1 MLAAAAAR
9 RLILLDGFA
18 TGVAALVAC
27 RLRPAVRD
35 YLIAGH
41 RSSEPA
47 HDRVLTELGLE
58 PLLDLRLRLG
68 EGSGA
73 ALALPLVRLAARLHR
88 DMGRFDE
95 SGVDRT
101 GSSAPNS

>member
-1 MLAAAAAR
+1 MLAAATSR

-27 RLRPAVRD
+27 RLQPALRD
-35 YLIAGH
+35 YLVAGH
-41 RSSEPA
+41 RSAEPA
-47 HDRVLTELGLE
+47 HAQVLTELGLE

-73 ALALPLVRLAARLHR
+73 ALALPLIGLAARLHGE
-88 DMGRFDE
+88 MGRFDE
-95 SGVDRT
+95 TGVERPPSSG
-101 GSSAPNS
+101 SE

>member
-1 MLAAAAAR
+1 V
-9 RLILLDGFA
+9 LLDGFA

-27 RLRPAVRD
+27 RLEPALRD

-47 HDRVLTELGLE
+47 HSQILTELGLE

-68 EGSGA
+68 EASGA
-73 ALALPLVRLAARLHR
+73 LLAMPLIGLAGRLQSEMRS
-88 DMGRFDE
+88 FDE
-95 SGVDRT
+95 AQVERGGVDAHR
-101 GSSAPNS
+101 SD